1 MRKHGW
7 LILVVTALVV
17 GVAAKAWTFPAAS
30 QQTKLACGSCHT
42 GVAGGALTD
51 GGKAWKADNTKLPA
65 AAATAATYVGSNKCK
80 MCHMKEHKA
89 WSTTAHATAMNSLL
103 KGDDKV
109 AAELATKAGLKL
121 EGKAAQSESC
131 VGCHVTGNGL
141 AGGFAVSDTTKM
153 ANFGAVGC
161 ETCHGPGSLHV
172 SAPKEE
178 KAKMTNKAVSE
189 VYCKH
194 CHTPAFSPN
203 FKYDEYKAK
212 GVHVVAAN

>member
-7 LILVVTALVV
+7 LVLVVTALVV
-17 GVAAKAWTFPAAS
+17 GVAAKGWTFPEAS
-30 QQTKLACGSCHT
+30 SKTKLPCASCHA

-65 AAATAATYVGSNKCK
+65 AAAQTATYVGSNKCR
-80 MCHMKEHKA
+80 MCHLKEHKA
-89 WSTTAHATAMNSLL
+89 WSTTAHATAMKSLL
-103 KGDDKV
+103 TVDDKV
-109 AAELATKAGLKL
+109 AGELATKAGIKL
-121 EGKAAQSESC
+121 EGKAAMADGC
-131 VGCHVTGNGL
+131 VTCHVTGHNL
-141 AGGFAVSDTTKM
+141 SGGFAVSDTTKM
-153 ANFGAVGC
+153 ANFGMVGC

-203 FKYDEYKAK
+203 FKFDEYKAK
-212 GVHVVAAN
+212 GVHTVAAN